1 MKTAAEFIKEIGM
14 SEDLQRELM
23 SIGKEYAEIG
33 AFLKRHDC
41 SASAEEFVD
50 YVKSVLEGEIAD
62 DEASLAAGGKIGKK
76 DVVLFPEDLPPL
88 PPEVLTELE
97 RWKWL

>member
-1 MKTAAEFIKEIGM
+1 MKTMEKFIKEI
-14 SEDLQRELM
+14 STSNELQNELV
-23 SIGKEYAEIG
+23 SIGKGQYAEIE
-33 AFLKRHDC
+33 AFLKKYDC

-62 DEASLAAGGKIGKK
+62 DEASLAAGGK
-76 DVVLFPEDLPPL
+76 DLVLFPEDLPPL
-88 PPEVLTELE
+88 PPYVLEELE